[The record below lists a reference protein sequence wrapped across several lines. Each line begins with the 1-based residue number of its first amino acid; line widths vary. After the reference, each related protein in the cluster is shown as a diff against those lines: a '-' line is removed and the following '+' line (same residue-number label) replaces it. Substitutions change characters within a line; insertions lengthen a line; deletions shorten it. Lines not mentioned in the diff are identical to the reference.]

1 MLIAVSIATIQTLT
15 FKSLIMNSELKL
27 TSIGISYLNQ
37 TRKWTHFLSILGFII
52 TGIIVIAA
60 LFLSSILA
68 MFSGMDSSYGVSD
81 IGAIGTGTVTVF
93 YLLFAAIYFFLSLY
107 LYRFSIRIKGAVYE
121 HNSALLENGLKN
133 LKSYWRLT
141 GILTAIVLG
150 IYLLFFLISL
160 LFGAAAFAS
169 V

>member
-1 MLIAVSIATIQTLT
+1 
-15 FKSLIMNSELKL
+15 MNSELKL

-93 YLLFAAIYFFLSLY
+93 YLLFDAIYFFLSLY
-107 LYRFSIRIKGAVYE
+107 LYRFSIRIKAAVYE
-121 HNSALLENGLKN
+121 HNSGVLENGLKN
-133 LKSYWRLT
+133 LKAYWRLT

-150 IYLLFFLISL
+150 IYHLFFLMSL

-169 V
+169 I